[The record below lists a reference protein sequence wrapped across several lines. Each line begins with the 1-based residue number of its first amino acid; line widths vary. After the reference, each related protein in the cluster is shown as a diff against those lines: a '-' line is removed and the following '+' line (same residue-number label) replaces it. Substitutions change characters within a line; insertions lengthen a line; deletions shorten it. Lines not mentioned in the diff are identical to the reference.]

1 MKLSA
6 LIARRYFLARS
17 SSNAVNIITGI
28 SVLGILVGT
37 TALIIVLSA
46 FNGLENLVKGFYQA
60 FDPALK
66 ITATE
71 GKYFSPKLIDSS
83 EVLQNEAIATH
94 SYTLAEKALFSYQDH
109 EYIATLKGVDAQ
121 FDAVTAI
128 KAHLSSGRYRLEDSL
143 NLPPAVL
150 GGGVAYRL
158 GFGPAQY
165 DDPLQVFVPGKLP
178 QGLNLSGAYRQ
189 QNIYPTGIFAI
200 QPEFDEKYVLVP
212 LGFAQQLYRRPQ
224 QISAVELKLK
234 PQAKPQ
240 AVKEALQAQLG
251 QTLQVQTREE
261 QQAVFFKVMKTEGLF
276 TFLVFALIL
285 AIATFTIA
293 GSLSMLLFE
302 KRANLQTLHALGMS
316 LVQLRRIFFYEG
328 LIISGTGGFIGLA
341 LGLLLVWLQ
350 QQYGLIEVG
359 SGYIVEAYPVALQ
372 GQDVLQ
378 VAATVFVLSLV
389 ASYFTS
395 RRLKQAHLH
404 QA

>member
-6 LIARRYFLARS
+6 LIARRYFLAHS

-46 FNGLENLVKGFYQA
+46 FNGLENLVKGFYKA
-60 FDPALK
+60 FDPTLK
-66 ITATE
+66 ITAVQ
-71 GKYFSPKLIDSS
+71 GKYFAPALIDSS
-83 EVLQNEAIATH
+83 QILQNPAIEAH
-94 SYTLAEKALFSYQDH
+94 SYSLSEKALFSYQDH
-109 EYIATLKGVDAQ
+109 EYIATLKGVDHQ

-128 KAHLSSGRYRLEDSL
+128 ETHLSSGQYRLEDT
-143 NLPPAVL
+143 LPPPPAIL

-165 DDPLQVFVPGKLP
+165 DDPLQVFVPGQLP
-178 QGLNLSGAYRQ
+178 QGLDLSGAYRQ
-189 QNIYPTGIFAI
+189 KQLYPTAIFSI

-212 LGFAQQLYRRPQ
+212 LSFAQQLYRRSGQ
-224 QISAVELKLK
+224 VSALEIKLR
-234 PQAKPQ
+234 PSADPQ
-240 AVKEALQAQLG
+240 AVQENLQARLG
-251 QTLQVQTREE
+251 TGFQVKTREE

-302 KRANLQTLHALGMS
+302 KRANLQTLHALGMG
-316 LVQLRRIFFYEG
+316 LGQLRRIFFYEG
-328 LIISGTGGFIGLA
+328 LIISGTGGLIGLA
-341 LGLLLVWLQ
+341 LGLFLVWLQ
-350 QQYGLIEVG
+350 QHYGLIEVG

-372 GQDVLQ
+372 MRDVLQ
-378 VAATVFVLSLV
+378 VAATVFLLSLV